1 MRFTTL
7 ADQIFKACIADYHK
21 TDDVDVPLR
30 NPYPKGQIEHVLY
43 LKNGI
48 DTLQWHLEDQIRD
61 PHMSAEE
68 ALKIKRRIDA
78 LNQQRTDTVE
88 HIDSWFVQK
97 YAHVM
102 PDGDAKIN
110 TESPGW
116 AVDRLSILDLKNYH
130 MHLETLREG
139 ASEHHKRRA
148 AERLTALL
156 AQHRDLCQSIE
167 ELLTDL
173 AAGKKVMKVYKQMKM
188 YNDKALNPVL
198 YSRQ

>member
-1 MRFTTL
+1 MRFTAW

-21 TDDVDVPLR
+21 TDDVSVPMH
-30 NPYPKGQIEHVLY
+30 NPYSKGQIEHVLY
-43 LKNGI
+43 QKNAI
-48 DTLQWHLEDQIRD
+48 DTLQWHLEDRIRD
-61 PHMSAEE
+61 PHISAEE
-68 ALKIKRRIDA
+68 GLKIKRRIDA

-97 YAHVM
+97 YARVI

-116 AVDRLSILDLKNYH
+116 AVDRLSILDLKIYH
-130 MHLETLREG
+130 MHIETLREG
-139 ASEHHKRRA
+139 ASEHHKRCA
-148 AERLTALL
+148 AEKLAVLS

-167 ELLTDL
+167 ELLADL
-173 AAGKKVMKVYKQMKM
+173 AAGKKIMKVYKQMKM
-188 YNDKALNPVL
+188 YNDSALNPVL